1 MLWNGTALR
10 HPQQASV
17 PALPATVR
25 DRSRRGS
32 SRAGLWLVLLLL
44 SGPLTADDAQQ
55 TPPENAPPQPMLQ
68 PRKLEEMEVPPA
80 EHFLDPDPNS
90 ARDWIVLKTGTV
102 IVTLPLSPR
111 PNTLALR
118 QQQIQEHQAARRG
131 LSGEKLETWRR
142 ELEKL
147 RFLDVSIPELEPEPE
162 YRLPLDQIDRI
173 IHHEDQ
179 WLLRIDQLIADRNIE
194 AALELLGIL
203 QQRRPDWPGLQTRT
217 EDLIF
222 ADGDV
227 RLAAGKTEEAL
238 MLFEEVARRR
248 PDYPGLPAKA
258 GAAVDQQIA
267 AALAA
272 GDYRQARLFLAR
284 LNQIAPGTPVFQK
297 YMADLAQR
305 AQTAADR
312 AKELFNAGRL
322 AEAVSAVEEAAR
334 IWPETPGL
342 ASTYKSI
349 GDRYQRVRVGVTRLA
364 EQPTAYPFETEAD
377 ERHRRLTQI
386 PLFEIASFSG
396 GAARYRTRFFDEWMP
411 SNLGRT
417 MRFTLRQTR
426 QPWEMQPT
434 LLGWPITE
442 QLARRLDPHSP
453 RFDERFAG
461 YVQSMTVESPFEFV
475 IAFRRV
481 PPRLEALLTEP
492 VVAAPQRPSSSGGEA
507 PDPSAEDAG
516 DAQAS
521 PLPAGGFE
529 LVERTESQALYRRH
543 IPEPERQRVYHV
555 AEVVE
560 KLYSDPEAAVT
571 ALQQGEIDV
580 LPSPPAWIVRRLLN
594 DEVLKSAFFIQQ
606 HAIPETH
613 VLLFNPQQ
621 PVLRSRELRRA
632 LIYAT
637 NRQGILEDVLLRQ
650 PGGSQGRV
658 VAGPFPSNCRANAA
672 GVQPRPYD
680 PYAGFALALAA
691 RNSLAAAKVVS
702 GELPRLRLLA
712 PPDPLIREAAQRLV
726 ADWGVIGI
734 DAELIP
740 DDDHAAYA
748 AGRWDLIYRR
758 VQMTEPIVQLWPF
771 LTLQPT
777 ARIADLAPFPDW
789 LKQEIIALDRAA
801 DYIRAEERV
810 KLLHRHLT
818 DEASLIPLWELDQYT
833 IYRKNLRGF
842 PISPVYCYDN
852 VDAWIREAT
861 LEPAGSVL
869 AALPGGIAP

>member
-1 MLWNGTALR
+1 MPPSLPAVRDARPGTVAAAGTAE
-10 HPQQASV
+10 
-17 PALPATVR
+17 
-25 DRSRRGS
+25 RRCARRRPGL
-32 SRAGLWLVLLLL
+32 AGLSLLLL
-44 SGPLTADDAQQ
+44 LLGGTLAADDAPQ
-55 TPPENAPPQPMLQ
+55 TPPDDAPPKPTLQ
-68 PRKLEEMEVPPA
+68 VRKLEEMEVPPA

-90 ARDWIVLKTGTV
+90 ARDWVVLKNGTV

-118 QQQIQEHQAARRG
+118 EQQIQEHQAARRG

-179 WLLRIDQLIADRNIE
+179 WLMRIDRLIAERNIE
-194 AALELLGIL
+194 ASLELLGVL
-203 QQRRPDWPGLQTRT
+203 QQRRPDWPGIQART

-222 ADGDV
+222 ADADV

-248 PDYPGLPAKA
+248 PNYPGLAEKA
-258 GAAVDQQIA
+258 GAAVDRQIA
-267 AALAA
+267 AAMAA
-272 GDYRQARLFLAR
+272 GDYRQARVFLSR
-284 LNQIAPGTPVFQK
+284 LNQIVPGTPVFQK
-297 YMADLAQR
+297 YTAELAQR
-305 AQTAADR
+305 AANAAAR
-312 AKELFNAGRL
+312 AKELFSAGQL
-322 AEAVSAVEEAAR
+322 AEAVSAVEEAVR
-334 IWPETPGL
+334 IWPDTPGL
-342 ASTYKSI
+342 PSTYKSI

-396 GAARYRTRFFDEWMP
+396 GSARYRTRFFDEWMP

-442 QLARRLDPHSP
+442 QLARRLDPSSP
-453 RFDERFAG
+453 RFDERFSG

-475 IAFRRV
+475 ISFRRV

-492 VVAAPQRPSSSGGEA
+492 IVAAPQQRPSAGGEA
-507 PDPSAEDAG
+507 LDPAGESDAA
-516 DAQAS
+516 DP

-543 IPEPERQRVYHV
+543 IPEPDRQRIYHV

-560 KLYSDPEAAVT
+560 RRYSDPEAAVT

-580 LPSPPAWIVRRLLN
+580 LPTPPVWIVRRLLS

-632 LIYAT
+632 LIYAS
-637 NRQGILEDVLLRQ
+637 NRLGILEDVLLRQ

-658 VAGPFPSNCRANAA
+658 VAGPFPSNSRANAA
-672 GVQPRPYD
+672 GVTPRPYD

-691 RNSLAAAKVVS
+691 RNSLTAAKVIS
-702 GELPRLRLLA
+702 GDLPRLRLLA
-712 PPDPLIREAAQRLV
+712 PPDPLLRQAAQRLV

-734 DAELIP
+734 NAELIP
-740 DDDHAAYA
+740 DDDLTAYA
-748 AGRWDLIYRR
+748 EGRWDLIYRR
-758 VQMTEPIVQLWPF
+758 VQMTEPVVQLWPF

-801 DYIRAEERV
+801 DFIRAEERV
-810 KLLHRHLT
+810 KTLHRHLT
-818 DEASLIPLWELDQYT
+818 DEATLIPLWEVDQYT

-842 PISPVYCYDN
+842 PVSPVYCYDN

-861 LEPAGSVL
+861 LEPAGSSL
-869 AALPGGIAP
+869 AALSGGVAP